1 MKEDSGIWPFRL
13 DEVESFAYQKNLFT
27 PQECSKI
34 IQLGKKEGLIKGR
47 VRDNKLKKVRNNSI
61 SWIHATKNNY
71 WLFSKISQCVMD
83 LNRQFFKFDLFG
95 FTEGLQFTNYKSP
108 GEHYDFHVDRGLNC
122 HIRKLSFSLQLNDSK
137 TYTGGK
143 LIFKEGS
150 QEPQAPTE
158 QGTLVLFPSF
168 LLHKITPMIKG
179 ERNSLVGWITGPN
192 FK

>member
-95 FTEGLQFTNYKSP
+95 FTEGLQFTNYKSL
-108 GEHYDFHVDRGLNC
+108 R
-122 HIRKLSFSLQLNDSK
+122 FSC
-137 TYTGGK
+137 
-143 LIFKEGS
+143 
-150 QEPQAPTE
+150 
-158 QGTLVLFPSF
+158 
-168 LLHKITPMIKG
+168 
-179 ERNSLVGWITGPN
+179 R
-192 FK
+192 